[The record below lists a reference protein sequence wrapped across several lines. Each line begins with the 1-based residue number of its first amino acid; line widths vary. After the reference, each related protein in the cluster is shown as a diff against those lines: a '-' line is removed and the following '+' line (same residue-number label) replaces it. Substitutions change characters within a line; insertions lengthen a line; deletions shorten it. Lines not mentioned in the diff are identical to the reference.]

1 MRLLLAEDERAL
13 SKGADSDFGK
23 EIITQWMQFMT
34 VRAHWTIWKRII
46 MMG

>member
-13 SKGADSDFGK
+13 SKALQRFWK